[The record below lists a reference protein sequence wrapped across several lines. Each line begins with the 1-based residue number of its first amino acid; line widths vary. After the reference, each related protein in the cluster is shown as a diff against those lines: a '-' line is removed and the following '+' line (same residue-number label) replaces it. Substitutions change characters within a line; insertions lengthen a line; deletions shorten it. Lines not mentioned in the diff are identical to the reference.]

1 VKSRTFGATDGWR
14 SQYREL
20 HPDVGRSQGT
30 ASTAAWSNSR
40 DAGEIIGLTARLHP
54 QLRSCIDALGLE
66 EGERGTVPDALLIR
80 SSADDPV
87 PLWGQLMRDN
97 KGLRLRLALIGWA
110 QGIDLETVHDEPI
123 KWEEFLAS
131 EQVRRHV
138 VQGGKVRDDK
148 EGLAR
153 ELDALQKRAAVA
165 HPPNPDPRSGV
176 RQMLGPTEWNELD
189 DKYRLDD
196 PVITLDQLDPGYLF
210 DLFGLQSLL
219 LRGKSVAPGTSL
231 APGLLSQG
239 WHLVAPVQVLGWMVA
254 QQVLGDTRGTAK
266 NLGVKHLGLREG
278 FRSADRARYFAK
290 LSRQHRDLA
299 TLTLQ
304 RSIIWALADLGVIPE
319 TATDAGVPVQTM
331 LVGQHQR
338 KDCCVLIS
346 GDHLRLW
353 YRIGAHWGRE
363 PSFLGR
369 LPENFS
375 MVTVGDDEVT
385 LKGTRTDECPFPMTV
400 TQLQL
405 HTFPHTSSTFP
416 AKAWARRTGLNPAS
430 VIPLVSSNVAGQV
443 AR

>member
-1 VKSRTFGATDGWR
+1 M
-14 SQYREL
+14 
-20 HPDVGRSQGT
+20 GRSQGT

-40 DAGEIIGLTARLHP
+40 DAGEMLGLTARLHP
-54 QLRSCIDALGLE
+54 QLRSCIEALGLE
-66 EGERGTVPDALLIR
+66 EGELVMVPDALLIR

-87 PLWGQLMRDN
+87 PLWGHLMRDN
-97 KGLRLRLALIGWA
+97 RLRLRLALIGWA

-123 KWEEFLAS
+123 NWEEFLAC

-138 VQGGKVRDDK
+138 VYGGEERDDK
-148 EGLAR
+148 KGLDG
-153 ELDALQKRAAVA
+153 ELKALQDRAARA

-176 RQMLGPTEWNELD
+176 TGQAHEWDELA
-189 DKYRLDD
+189 DKYRLVLERLPAARSD
-196 PVITLDQLDPGYLF
+196 
-210 DLFGLQSLL
+210 
-219 LRGKSVAPGTSL
+219 APGTSL

-239 WHLVAPVQVLGWMVA
+239 WHLVAPLEVLGWMVA
-254 QQVLGDTRGTAK
+254 QKLLGNTRGTAK
-266 NLGVKHLGLREG
+266 NLGVKHLGLRDG

-304 RSIIWALADLGVIPE
+304 RNIIGALADLGVIPE

-353 YRIGAHWGRE
+353 YRIGAYWSRE
-363 PSFLGR
+363 PSFLAR

-375 MVTVGDDEVT
+375 MVIVREDAVT
-385 LKGTRTDECPFPMTV
+385 LKGTRNGEFPFPMTV

-405 HTFPHTSSTFP
+405 HTFPRIPSTFP
-416 AKAWARRTGLNPAS
+416 VKVWARRTGLNPAG
-430 VIPLVSSNVAGQV
+430 VIPMGSSDVAGQA